1 MDIICMDLEGVL
13 VPEIWIA
20 FAKET
25 GIRELERTTRDEPD
39 YDKLMRRRIEILKEH
54 NLGIGEIRRTI
65 TTIDPFEGAKEF
77 LDTLRSFTQAVIL
90 SDTFD
95 QFAMPLMKKLDYP
108 ALFCNTLTVN
118 PSGVITGYRMRCKD
132 TKLTSVKAFQ
142 SMGYDTIA
150 FGDSFNDLD
159 MIKASRA
166 GFLFRTTDE
175 IRKAHKDV
183 PAFDTYDALLQAIRE
198 VMQ

>member
-13 VPEIWIA
+13 VPEIWVA

-65 TTIDPFEGAKEF
+65 TTIEPFEGAKEF

-108 ALFCNTLTVN
+108 ALFCNTLTVD

-175 IRKAHKDV
+175 IREAHKDV

>member
-108 ALFCNTLTVN
+108 ALFCNTLTVD
-118 PSGVITGYRMRCKD
+118 PSGVITGYKMRCKD

-175 IRKAHKDV
+175 IREAHKDV

>member
-13 VPEIWIA
+13 VPEIWVA

-65 TTIDPFEGAKEF
+65 TTIDPFEGAKDF

-118 PSGVITGYRMRCKD
+118 PSGVITGYKMRCKD

-198 VMQ
+198 VIQ